1 VKPMV
6 VNGKE
11 HHPVVESTKTGQFV
25 KGHAAPWGGRKP
37 GSRNKL
43 AESFLSDLQK
53 QWMKSGKRALERT
66 AEADPVAFTK
76 IVAGLLPREMLA
88 SVISVNTNVDVS
100 LFADA
105 KDFVEAMRI
114 ARNHI
119 GADPLTI
126 EATAQPEQDEPD
138 ELA

>member
-1 VKPMV
+1 MP

-11 HHPVVESTKTGQFV
+11 HHHVERTRTGHFV

-43 AESFLSDLQK
+43 AESFLADLQR
-53 QWMKSGKRALERT
+53 QWMKSGKRVLERT
-66 AEADPVAFTK
+66 AEDDPVAFAK

-105 KDFVEAMRI
+105 QNFAEAMRI
-114 ARNHI
+114 ARSHI
-119 GADPLTI
+119 GADPLMI
-126 EATAQPEQDEPD
+126 EATAEPEQDEPD